1 MAPLF
6 ACPTLRGCSTP
17 SSLEPQGLAAARE
30 QKTADSG
37 IWESF
42 PCLGIF
48 LLPTLSQPH
57 GGMAGGRLWP
67 IYRLD
72 TVPYHRVRRL
82 PVRILSQ
89 SLIQPE
95 AST

>member
-1 MAPLF
+1 MAPLL
-6 ACPTLRGCSTP
+6 ACPTPRGCPTP

-30 QKTADSG
+30 QKLQTVAFG
-37 IWESF
+37 KSF

-67 IYRLD
+67 IYRLE
-72 TVPYHRVRRL
+72 TMAYHRVRKL
-82 PVRILSQ
+82 PVKTPFHF
-89 SLIQPE
+89 LI
-95 AST
+95 